1 VLPIAILAGGFATRL
16 GEASKVKPKSL
27 VEVNGRPFADWQMS
41 LLKSAGYRDFV
52 FCLSHLGEQI
62 QTHFGDGSSF
72 GVNIQYSFDGHKQL
86 GTAGAIK
93 NAIHLLGPRF
103 AVIYGDSYLPI
114 DYASVEEA
122 FKVLSGSS
130 LMTIY
135 KNFEELDT
143 NNVILNQNG
152 LITYNKFFPNTQ
164 MQYIDYG
171 LSYFQASA
179 FDKVGHGASYDLAD
193 LCAEISE
200 NHQLVGYEVHNRF
213 YEVGSQAGIVE
224 LTKKLRDGSA

>member
-1 VLPIAILAGGFATRL
+1 
-16 GEASKVKPKSL
+16 
-27 VEVNGRPFADWQMS
+27 
-41 LLKSAGYRDFV
+41 
-52 FCLSHLGEQI
+52 
-62 QTHFGDGSSF
+62 
-72 GVNIQYSFDGHKQL
+72 
-86 GTAGAIK
+86 
-93 NAIHLLGPRF
+93 
-103 AVIYGDSYLPI
+103 
-114 DYASVEEA
+114 
-122 FKVLSGSS
+122 
-130 LMTIY
+130 
-135 KNFEELDT
+135 
-143 NNVILNQNG
+143 
-152 LITYNKFFPNTQ
+152 